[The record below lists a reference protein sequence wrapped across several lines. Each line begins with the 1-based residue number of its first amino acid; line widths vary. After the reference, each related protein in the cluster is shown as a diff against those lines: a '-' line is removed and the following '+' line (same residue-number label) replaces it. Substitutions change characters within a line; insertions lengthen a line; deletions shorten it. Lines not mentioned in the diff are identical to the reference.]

1 MNILL
6 TSVGRRKYIVEY
18 FKTALNGSG
27 EVHTS
32 NSSYSIAMMSSDG
45 CFISPLVYEDNYIE
59 SILTYCKANHIEAVI
74 SLFDIDL
81 YVLAQ
86 NEKRFEENSI
96 KLILAP
102 VESVRICNDK
112 WETYQVLSNLG
123 IKTPKT
129 FLSVENA
136 VEAVERNE
144 IQYPLI
150 IKPRWGMGS
159 MSVYKIDDINE
170 LSVLYKK
177 SKKEVFNS
185 YLKYESSLTKDDS
198 IIIQECLKGDEFGL
212 DVINDLQGN
221 YVKTFAKW
229 KVSMRAGETDVGKT
243 VENTQFEKIA
253 ISLSKKIKQL
263 GILSVDCIV
272 ANNIPYVI
280 EMNCRISGHYPISH
294 LAGVDYPGQ
303 VVSWLNGGG
312 NSESKLQFKVGL
324 TITKDLVPVILEQK
338 QQS

>member
-18 FKTALNGSG
+18 FKTALHGIG
-27 EVHTS
+27 EIHTS

-45 CFISPLVYEDNYIE
+45 FFISPIVYEDNYIE
-59 SILTYCKANHIEAVI
+59 SIITYCKDNNIKAVI

-86 NEKRFEENSI
+86 NEKTFEENSI

-102 VESVRICNDK
+102 AESVRICNDK
-112 WETYQVLSNLG
+112 WETYQLLSKLG

-129 FLSVENA
+129 FLSVENV

-159 MSVYKIDDINE
+159 LSVYKIDDINE
-170 LSVLYKK
+170 LYILYKK
-177 SKKEVFNS
+177 SKKEVFDS

-198 IIIQECLKGDEFGL
+198 IIIQECIHGDEFGL

-229 KVSMRAGETDVGKT
+229 KVSMRAGETDIGKT
-243 VENTQFEKIA
+243 VENTQFEEIA
-253 ISLSKKIKQL
+253 ITLSKEIKQL

-272 ANNIPYVI
+272 QNSIPYVI

-303 VVSWLNGGG
+303 VVSWLNGDG
-312 NSESKLQFKVGL
+312 NNESKLEFEIGL
-324 TITKDLVPVILEQK
+324 TVTKDLVPVILEQK